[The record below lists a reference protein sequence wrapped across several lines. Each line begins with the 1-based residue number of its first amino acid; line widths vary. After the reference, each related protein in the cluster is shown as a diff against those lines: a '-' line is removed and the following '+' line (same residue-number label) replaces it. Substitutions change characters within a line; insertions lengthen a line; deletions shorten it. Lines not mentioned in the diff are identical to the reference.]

1 MFKNRAVQ
9 VKMVKTNESDEIEYV
24 PAESNSETIASV
36 ADATKGIMQEGL
48 KIITAYVALDTA
60 RKVILTLIKK

>member
-9 VKMVKTNESDEIEYV
+9 VKMVKTNESDEIEYI